1 MAQARNIQVAT
12 GELRT
17 TAAQLKQLAS
27 DYDGL
32 YKEVLG
38 KISDMSA
45 TWQEID
51 SQTYRD
57 KVESFRA
64 EFEKMKA
71 EIERYS
77 DFLIQSAADY
87 EAAQDEAVRQAQSL
101 IGGGR

>member
-12 GELRT
+12 GDLRN
-17 TAAQLKQLAS
+17 TASQLTQLAK

-38 KISDMSA
+38 KISDMSS

-57 KVESFRA
+57 KTESFRGEFAKMKEEIDRYA
-64 EFEKMKA
+64 EF
-71 EIERYS
+71 
-77 DFLIQSAADY
+77 LIKSAADY
-87 EAAQDEAVRQAQSL
+87 EAAQDEAVRQAKSL
-101 IGGGR
+101 IGGGK